1 MTFQLEAAP
10 HRAASGD
17 DAGDDAGDELAHNLY
32 AARTPHKCDSFPEKS
47 HIRYGQCS
55 IRDYASVSSSCAGC
69 LIEHLTNCRQH
80 LHKG

>member
-1 MTFQLEAAP
+1 MKMASDDIPVGAAP
-10 HRAASGD
+10 HRASAAPD
-17 DAGDDAGDELAHNLY
+17 DDEAAHNLY

-47 HIRYGQCS
+47 HVRYGQCS